1 MTVGPV
7 GVSNRIEANTPK
19 ITERT
24 PINEEKKA
32 IWIGDFESCLA
43 EAAGIISIEV
53 ISNIPTIFTQVA
65 TKIIKRAKNTACI
78 RSVFTFSALA
88 IFASIVIKTSLFH
101 IKYNIVRTDKVAKI
115 NQINSSEV
123 TVKISP
129 NRYESKFTFSFNKL
143 IETIPIDND
152 EWARIPN
159 NVSIDKILLFW
170 WYIWINFVRI

>member
-65 TKIIKRAKNTACI
+65 TKIIKRDKNTACI

-129 NRYESKFTFSFNKL
+129 NRYESKS
-143 IETIPIDND
+143 
-152 EWARIPN
+152 
-159 NVSIDKILLFW
+159 VS
-170 WYIWINFVRI
+170 